1 MSYDNLY
8 IHLLKVL
15 MQGIDIRNI
24 KAFNKCIYI
33 QERDMLDAVSLLGEK
48 IRGYFLLYANRT

>member
-1 MSYDNLY
+1 
-8 IHLLKVL
+8 